1 MIEITRISE
10 LTQQRLLKKH
20 LRERTDN
27 QILALPETPK
37 FEINREIQKNL
48 AKNSFKFFANNFVWI
63 QNPRAE
69 DPKDKDIPFL
79 LWDFQEH
86 AANEI
91 IKAIQEGY
99 DLPIEKSRDMGMSWL
114 LITILVWG
122 WHFHQWEALVGSQ
135 KAENVDTRGNIKAL
149 LEKARYIIERLPDW
163 MVPHLERGIHDK
175 SMILVH
181 PRHSTSISGES
192 NNTNFGRSDRR
203 KVILFDEFTSWEQ
216 TDRAAWQSC
225 SATTKCRIP
234 LSTPNTRGVNCYFY
248 QIVQDHKKKGKPYL
262 RLHWPLHPTFGDKL
276 YFDEYGNPRSPWYDS
291 ECKRASTP
299 AEVSQELDIDYEASM
314 AGKVFGEF
322 NMELHVDEDVAYD
335 PLLPLYVS
343 WDFGL
348 DQTAIIWVQN
358 DPRKKRHYIID
369 EYVNDGRGEGDNI
382 LHYIDII
389 DSKPYKKAIH
399 FGDPHSGENRSL
411 TSGQSNADILRKHG
425 IIFRSKRTKIA
436 TRVASGR
443 NLLKDVRI
451 SPVCSL
457 TIEMFASWQM
467 RRPKTGMTTSEVPE
481 HSIHSHIG
489 EAYTYYT
496 FNFSN
501 RFTERKPIKKKTYEP
516 SISGTT
522 T

>member
-1 MIEITRISE
+1 MIEITRIPE
-10 LTQQRLLKKH
+10 LTQHRLLKKH
-20 LRERTDN
+20 LDERTNN
-27 QILALPETPK
+27 QLLTLPEYPK
-37 FEINREIQKNL
+37 HQINRELQRQLSKD
-48 AKNSFKFFANNFVWI
+48 SFKFFANNFIWI
-63 QNPRAE
+63 QNPRAA
-69 DPKDKDIPFL
+69 DPIDKDIPFL

-86 AANEI
+86 AATNI
-91 IKAIQEGY
+91 IKAVTEGY

-114 LITILVWG
+114 LIAIIVWG
-122 WHFHQWEALVGSQ
+122 WHFHEWEVLVGSQ

-149 LEKARYIIERLPDW
+149 LEKARFILDRLPEW
-163 MVPHLERGIHDK
+163 MIPKLERGVHDK

-181 PRHSTSISGES
+181 PAHSASIAGES

-203 KVILFDEFTSWEQ
+203 KIILFDEFTSWEQ

-248 QIVQDHKKKGKPYL
+248 QIIQDHIKKNKPYL

-276 YFDEYGNPRSPWYDS
+276 YFDEYQKPRSPWYDS
-291 ECKRASTP
+291 ECKRAATP

-322 NMELHVDEDVAYD
+322 NMELHVDEELEYD
-335 PLLPLYVS
+335 EHLPLYVA

-348 DQTAIIWVQN
+348 DQTALLWIQHN
-358 DPRKKRHYIID
+358 PHKNKHYIID

-382 LHYIDII
+382 LHYIDIV
-389 DSKPYKKAIH
+389 DSKPYKKALH

-425 IIFRSKRTKIA
+425 IVFRSKRTKIA

-443 NLLKDVRI
+443 NLLSRVTI
-451 SPVCSL
+451 SPLCSL
-457 TIEMFASWQM
+457 TLEMFASWQM
-467 RRPKTGMTTSEVPE
+467 RRPKTGMNTSEVPE
-481 HSIHSHIG
+481 HSTHSHIG

-501 RFTERKPIKKKTYEP
+501 RFADRKPVKKKEYEQ
-516 SISGTT
+516 SISGVSY
-522 T
+522 

>member
-1 MIEITRISE
+1 MIDITRISE
-10 LTQQRLLKKH
+10 LMQERLLKKH
-20 LRERTDN
+20 LQERTDN
-27 QILALPETPK
+27 KILSLPETPK
-37 FEINREIQKNL
+37 HAINREIQIDL
-48 AKNSFKFFANNFVWI
+48 ARNSFKYFANNFVWI

-69 DPKDKDIPFL
+69 DPVDKDIPFL

-86 AANEI
+86 AAEEI
-91 IKAIQEGY
+91 IKAVEKGY

-149 LEKARYIIERLPDW
+149 LEKARYIINRLPDW
-163 MVPHLERGIHDK
+163 MLPPLERGVHDK

-181 PRHSTSISGES
+181 PEHSASIAGES

-225 SATTKCRIP
+225 SATTACRIP

-248 QIVQDHKKKGKPYL
+248 QIIQDHKKKDKPYL
-262 RLHWPLHPTFGDKL
+262 RLHWRLHPKFGHKL
-276 YFDEYGNPRSPWYDS
+276 YYDDLEKPRSPWYDS
-291 ECKRASTP
+291 ECKRAATIS
-299 AEVSQELDIDYEASM
+299 EVYQELDIDYEASM

-322 NMELHVDEDVAYD
+322 NMELHVDESLTYD
-335 PLLPLYVS
+335 ENLPLYVA

-348 DQTAIIWVQN
+348 DQTALLWIQH
-358 DPRKKRHYIID
+358 DPAKRKHYIID

-382 LHYIDII
+382 LHYIDIV
-389 DSKPYKKAIH
+389 DSKPYKKAMH

-411 TSGQSNADILRKHG
+411 TSGQSNADILRRHG
-425 IIFRSKRTKIA
+425 YSFRSQRTKIA
-436 TRVASGR
+436 IRVASGR
-443 NLLKDVRI
+443 NLLSQVTI

-457 TIEMFASWQM
+457 AIDMFSSWQM
-467 RRPKTGMTTSEVPE
+467 RRPKTGMNTSEVPE

-489 EAYTYYT
+489 EAYTYYA
-496 FNFSN
+496 FNFSK
-501 RFTERKPIKKKTYEP
+501 RFEQVKQVKKKTYEP
-516 SISGTT
+516 TT
-522 T
+522 GGAMM